1 MIYRIFVEKKE
12 NLQAKKIREDLD
24 AQLGIG
30 VEDLREL
37 IRYDVEGISEE
48 ELNAAIVN
56 VFSEPPVD
64 NVYRETVAFDEDYKV
79 FAIAFLDGQ
88 YDQRADSAAQCVQLL
103 TQKERPLIKCAR
115 VFAVKGVTDAELER
129 IKKHLINPVESPPRS
144 PAPGCRR
151 TTSRKLPGS
160 SICPFRILRPT
171 TRKTGLR

>member
-64 NVYRETVAFDEDYKV
+64 NVWREELPVGSVILIEAGWQYRPEGWEADPSAHVRPGRGALPPSCWRGRCLLPHGRSEH
-79 FAIAFLDGQ
+79 ASAQAHRQILQDGP
-88 YDQRADSAAQCVQLL
+88 RA
-103 TQKERPLIKCAR
+103 
-115 VFAVKGVTDAELER
+115 
-129 IKKHLINPVESPPRS
+129 
-144 PAPGCRR
+144 
-151 TTSRKLPGS
+151 
-160 SICPFRILRPT
+160 
-171 TRKTGLR
+171 

>member
-64 NVYRETVAFDEDYKV
+64 NVYRENISFDEDYKV
-79 FAIAFLDGQ
+79 LQ
-88 YDQRADSAAQCVQLL
+88 
-103 TQKERPLIKCAR
+103 
-115 VFAVKGVTDAELER
+115 
-129 IKKHLINPVESPPRS
+129 SP
-144 PAPGCRR
+144 
-151 TTSRKLPGS
+151 
-160 SICPFRILRPT
+160 F
-171 TRKTGLR
+171 